1 MADNL
6 VRRWIMAEWTFQKL
20 HQIIYILR
28 SAKNFNPKW
37 LKASGRAVGFRV
49 RCHTTADKHG
59 PWPLRYRMAVCT
71 TRPACQQCLSTYE
84 KKKKRHPV
92 TTAGN
97 TNSVVRC
104 PSPTPPPNSAMH
116 SLAQIHMCTQW
127 CKYTELVKPLHTV
140 CYFWF
145 RNGVRVQ

>member
-1 MADNL
+1 MSWMADNL

-84 KKKKRHPV
+84 KKKKKTSCHNGRKHKLSRSVPLPHPTPQFCNAQSCTDTHV
-92 TTAGN
+92 H
-97 TNSVVRC
+97 SVVQIYRT
-104 PSPTPPPNSAMH
+104 SKAIAH
-116 SLAQIHMCTQW
+116 SLLL
-127 CKYTELVKPLHTV
+127 LV
-140 CYFWF
+140 
-145 RNGVRVQ
+145 